1 MSLFYLMGAPS
12 FTRSYRPIMPL
23 SRYKNCVLEPNV
35 SVFDLWRPLALF
47 LPASRPTRQG
57 MAEGK
62 EDCIYD
68 PDAEYERLLGR

>member
-1 MSLFYLMGAPS
+1 MALFYLMRAFS
-12 FTRSYRPIMPL
+12 FTRSYRLIMPL
-23 SRYKNCVLEPNV
+23 SRYKNHVLEPNV
-35 SVFDLWRPLALF
+35 SVSTFWRPLALF

-62 EDCIYD
+62 EGCIYD